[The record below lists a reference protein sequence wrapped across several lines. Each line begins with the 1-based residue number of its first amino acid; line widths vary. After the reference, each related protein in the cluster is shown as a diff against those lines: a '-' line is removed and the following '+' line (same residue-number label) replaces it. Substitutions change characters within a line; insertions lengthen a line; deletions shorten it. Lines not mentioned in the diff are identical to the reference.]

1 MASNFGLRPSSK
13 VIYLVRFIALSPDI
27 TMPQGRPFSGLRKT
41 PSSGKA
47 KKVQMQQKRDRVQHR
62 KEQQESFEDN
72 QSSTNAVKAASTPQN
87 LQDLVQQTSSVSAQ
101 IKTVGGEDKL
111 ERLVQVLPDGGGQGG
126 KGGGSRGG
134 RGGGRPQ
141 SLAEK

>member
-1 MASNFGLRPSSK
+1 
-13 VIYLVRFIALSPDI
+13 
-27 TMPQGRPFSGLRKT
+27 MPQGRHKT
-41 PSSGKA
+41 PFSGKA

-62 KEQQESFEDN
+62 KEQQESIEDN
-72 QSSTNAVKAASTPQN
+72 QSSSVNVASHPQN

-101 IKTVGGEDKL
+101 IKVVGGEDKL
-111 ERLVQVLPDGGGQGG
+111 ERLVQVLPDGGGPGG
-126 KGGGSRGG
+126 KGGGPRGG